1 MQHIINGDDTM
12 KLPGVPFP
20 SRKNRRSS
28 SRSVSPAD
36 SSIGA
41 SSRRSFADD
50 DSAPAR
56 IDGNTILA
64 LDPQAGVDKASSFE
78 MTKETDE
85 VTVTT
90 EAAATT
96 EETANEEKDSKE
108 ETPNEFIKAFKTFLG
123 ESFPTLGKDEEAA
136 LKRMNDAVG
145 ETVKNIDERVKII
158 VESEEFKNTKSKVDE
173 TVQTTMVKVSE
184 YADQLAIQIL
194 DAAAAALEEDDA
206 APPKDESRNDVGEDA
221 MSVVTEIR
229 AA

>member
-1 MQHIINGDDTM
+1 M

-20 SRKNRRSS
+20 SRENRRSS

-50 DSAPAR
+50 DSAPAIR

-96 EETANEEKDSKE
+96 DEETANEEKDSKE

-158 VESEEFKNTKSKVDE
+158 VESEEFKNTKSKIDE